1 MSAAPYHAGA
11 RRAAL
16 PPASPRLIGLRV
28 LVVGPTLD
36 TCVAWA
42 SALERAGMIVEQV
55 VGASRALDAL
65 ARKPDVDVIV
75 CGLRLGSPR
84 LDGLDVL
91 ETAGRDLPGVRRVLL
106 GSPVVEPLEHVIL
119 QHGPVDAI
127 AWMPCAPGDLVSAVK
142 RAA

>member
-55 VGASRALDAL
+55 VGASRA
-65 ARKPDVDVIV
+65 P
-75 CGLRLGSPR
+75 RLG
-84 LDGLDVL
+84 GLDVL